1 MTNNKI
7 GRWEPYFKPT
17 TRKHDSGFGCFE
29 CGYLQMDG
37 GNPKVIKK
45 VVIARG
51 VDHITNLDFYNLVG
65 RGCSGTTLNLDLLQD
80 GYIRIFNL
88 EKPLYWNIPGFSDAF
103 IVDNRRESAYPDYD
117 DLDELWESMNN
128 KMKGETK

>member
-17 TRKHDSGFGCFE
+17 TRKHDS
-29 CGYLQMDG
+29 
-37 GNPKVIKK
+37 
-45 VVIARG
+45 
-51 VDHITNLDFYNLVG
+51 
-65 RGCSGTTLNLDLLQD
+65 
-80 GYIRIFNL
+80 
-88 EKPLYWNIPGFSDAF
+88 PGFSDAF